1 MRISTND
8 RSLTALAILIF
19 IAVWWIASLVVSSEI
34 ILPSPGRVFKEM
46 ISLMKERDFHR
57 AIITTIGEGIVSAI
71 LIVALGTVLGTV
83 MGIYR
88 IVWKI
93 LRPIVLIAQS
103 VPVISWLV
111 LIVFSLGMGFKS
123 VISITVFSLTPIV
136 ILNTAS
142 GISDVD
148 ERLVEMAK
156 VFKVSRWK
164 TFRVIYLGSLVP
176 FALASL
182 EIVAG
187 NVWKTTVV
195 AEFLAGSGGIGVM
208 IAWARSYVN
217 TTKVIALTLYAV
229 ILAFAFECLSRLF
242 LRRLKARWKSF
253 L

>member
-8 RSLTALAILIF
+8 RFLVVLSILIF
-19 IAVWWIASLVVSSEI
+19 IAIWWIASLVVSSEI

-46 ISLMKERDFHR
+46 VSLMKERDFYR
-57 AIITTIGEGIVSAI
+57 AIFTTIGEGILSAV
-71 LIVALGTVLGTV
+71 LIVVLGTVLGAL
-83 MGIYR
+83 MGMYR
-88 IVWKI
+88 PVWI
-93 LRPIVLIAQS
+93 TLRPMVLIAQS

-111 LIVFSLGMGFKS
+111 LIVFSLGMGIKS
-123 VISITVFSLTPIV
+123 VVSITVFSLTPIV

-156 VFKVSRWK
+156 VFKVSNWK

-182 EIVAG
+182 EIVVG

-208 IAWARSYVN
+208 IAWARSYVD
-217 TTKVIALTLYAV
+217 TARVIALTLYAV
-229 ILAFAFECLSRLF
+229 ILAFAFECSSKIF
-242 LRRLKARWKSF
+242 LRRLKERWKSF
-253 L
+253 R